1 MWGNEMRKT
10 GMKNGGKKSV
20 SFCQECT
27 RERERAREKFA
38 ATAVA
43 CSE

>member
-1 MWGNEMRKT
+1 
-10 GMKNGGKKSV
+10 MKNGGKLGVFLSGV
-20 SFCQECT
+20 YH
-27 RERERAREKFA
+27 REREREREKFA

>member
-1 MWGNEMRKT
+1 
-10 GMKNGGKKSV
+10 MKNGEKLGVFLSGV
-20 SFCQECT
+20 YH
-27 RERERAREKFA
+27 RERAREKFA